1 MDGKEYCIYLRKSR
15 ADMDAEA
22 HGEGE
27 TLARHEKALLELA
40 KRERLNITQI
50 HREIVSGDTIAARPV
65 MQQLLQEVQAGQ
77 WAGVLVMEVERL
89 ARGETI
95 DQGYVAQAFQY
106 SDTKIITP
114 LKTYD
119 PTNEYDEEYFE
130 FGLFM
135 SRREYKTIKRRL
147 MRGREAASKEGKWVG
162 GSCPYGYERV
172 RVESGK
178 GWTLK
183 VVPDEAEVVKLIFQL
198 YTQGQ
203 PLPDGTRR
211 DVGTTPICRAL
222 ENRGI
227 PAPSGGRDWRT
238 RTIDLILQNP
248 AYIGKIRWNRRKTK
262 RKVEDGRIK
271 PERYI
276 SEPDNWILVDG
287 LHEAIID
294 PATFQQA
301 ADKLARRGPA
311 PVQFNGTLKNPFSG
325 IAVCEKCGRAL
336 ALWTNA
342 KKYSMMKCRNR
353 FCDNVSVSYELFE
366 ARVFEALAG
375 WVRGYNLDWTVD
387 ADSGDELLTLAKQA
401 YAQATK
407 ALENREKQ
415 LTRAQEMLEMD
426 VYDVD
431 TFLDRS
437 RALAGQI
444 AAAKRDKEA
453 AAVALANAERAAEG
467 RKNLIPKVEKLLD
480 VYAELPDAAAK
491 NEMLKEILEKIT
503 YRRDKRTGPKDDFQ
517 ITLYP
522 KLPQAGGVDP
532 PD

>member
-40 KRERLNITQI
+40 KRERLHITQI

-95 DQGYVAQAFQY
+95 DQGIVAQSFQY
-106 SDTKIITP
+106 SGTKIVTP

-147 MRGREAASKEGKWVG
+147 MRGREAASKEGKWVS

-183 VVPDEAEVVKLIFQL
+183 IVPDEAEVVKLIFQL

-222 ENRGI
+222 ENMNI

-262 RKVEDGRIK
+262 RKVEDGKIK
-271 PERYI
+271 PERYV
-276 SEPDNWILVDG
+276 SEPENWILVDG
-287 LHEAIID
+287 IHEAIID

-311 PVQFNGTLKNPFSG
+311 PVQFDGTLKNPFSG

-336 ALWTNA
+336 ALWTNS
-342 KKYSMMKCRNR
+342 KKYSMLKCRNR

-366 ARVFEALAG
+366 ARVLEALAG
-375 WVRGYNLDWTVD
+375 WVSSYRVSWTEG
-387 ADSGDELLTLAKQA
+387 ADKGDKTVELAKRA
-401 YAQATK
+401 HAQAVK
-407 ALENREKQ
+407 DLEGRERQ
-415 LTRAQEMLEMD
+415 LTRAQEMLERD

-437 RALAGQI
+437 RALAEQI
-444 AAAKRDKEA
+444 KAAKKSMEATAAALA
-453 AAVALANAERAAEG
+453 AAERAAES
-467 RKNLIPKVEKLLD
+467 RKSLIPKVEKLLE

-491 NEMLKEILEKIT
+491 NEMLKGILEKIT
-503 YRRDKRTGPKDDFQ
+503 YRRDKRTGPKDDFE

-522 KLPQAGGVDP
+522 KLPPSGGVET

>member
-40 KRERLNITQI
+40 KRQRLNITQI

-147 MRGREAASKEGKWVG
+147 MRGREAASKEGKWVS

-183 VVPDEAEVVKLIFQL
+183 VIPEEAEIVKLIFQL

-222 ENRGI
+222 ENMNI

-262 RKVEDGRIK
+262 RKVEDGKIK

-287 LHEAIID
+287 IHEAIID

-301 ADKLARRGPA
+301 VDKLARRGPA
-311 PVQFNGTLKNPFSG
+311 PVQFDGTLKNPFSG
-325 IAVCEKCGRAL
+325 IAICAKCGRVL

-342 KKYSMMKCRNR
+342 KKYSMLKCRNR

-366 ARVFEALAG
+366 ARVMEALRI
-375 WVRGYNLDWTVD
+375 WVGGYTLDLS
-387 ADSGDELLTLAKQA
+387 ADTDKDGEAVELAKRTH
-401 YAQATK
+401 AQAVK
-407 ALENREKQ
+407 DLENRKKQ
-415 LTRAQEMLEMD
+415 LTRAQEMLERE
-426 VYDVD
+426 VYTVD
-431 TFLDRS
+431 MFLDRS
-437 RALAGQI
+437 RTLAEQIKAAQKRIEATAAALA
-444 AAAKRDKEA
+444 
-453 AAVALANAERAAEG
+453 AAEQAAES
-467 RKNLIPKVEKLLD
+467 RKNLVPKVEKLLE
-480 VYAELPDAAAK
+480 VYTELPDAAAK
-491 NEMLKEILEKIT
+491 NEMLKGRLEKIV
-503 YRRDKRTGPKDDFQ
+503 YRRDKRTGPRGDFE
-517 ITLYP
+517 IILYP
-522 KLPQAGGVDP
+522 KLPPSGGVET

>member
-15 ADMDAEA
+15 ADVDAEA

-40 KRERLNITQI
+40 KRQRLNITQI

-95 DQGYVAQAFQY
+95 DQGIVAQSFQY
-106 SDTKIITP
+106 SGTKIVTP

-147 MRGREAASKEGKWVG
+147 MRGREAASKEGKWVS

-183 VVPDEAEVVKLIFQL
+183 VIPEEAEIVKLIFQL

-211 DVGTTPICRAL
+211 DVGTTPICIEL
-222 ENRGI
+222 MNRGI

-248 AYIGKIRWNRRKTK
+248 AYIGKVRWNRRKTK
-262 RKVEDGRIK
+262 RKVEDGQIK
-271 PERYI
+271 PERYV
-276 SEPDNWILVDG
+276 SEPENWILVDG
-287 LHEAIID
+287 LHEPIID

-311 PVQFNGTLKNPFSG
+311 PVQFNGVLKNPFSG
-325 IAVCEKCGRAL
+325 IAVCAKCGRAL

-342 KKYSMMKCRNR
+342 KKYSMLKCRNR
-353 FCDNVSVSYELFE
+353 FCDNVSVGYDIFE

-375 WVRGYNLDWTVD
+375 WVSGYRLGWTED
-387 ADSGDELLTLAKQA
+387 TDSGDKSVELAKRA
-401 YAQATK
+401 HAQAVK
-407 ALENREKQ
+407 DLEGRERQ
-415 LTRAQEMLEMD
+415 LTRAQEMLERD

-437 RALAGQI
+437 RALAEQI
-444 AAAKRDKEA
+444 KAAKKSIEATAAALA
-453 AAVALANAERAAEG
+453 AAERAAES
-467 RKNLIPKVEKLLD
+467 RKNLIPKVEKLLE

-491 NEMLKEILEKIT
+491 NEMLKGILEKIT
-503 YRRDKRTGPKDDFQ
+503 YRRDKRAGPKDDFE

-522 KLPQAGGVDP
+522 KLPQAGGVDS